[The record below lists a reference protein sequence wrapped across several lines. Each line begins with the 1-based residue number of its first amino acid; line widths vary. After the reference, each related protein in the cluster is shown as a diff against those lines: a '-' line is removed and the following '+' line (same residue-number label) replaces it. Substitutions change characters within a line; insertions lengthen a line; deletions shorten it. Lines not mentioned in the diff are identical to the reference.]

1 MLYQK
6 QKDIQLLVEE
16 IQQQQLNSFLYQ
28 NKWIIF
34 QLAVTHHLNLWKVK
48 NFKELKRKKIR
59 RKYKLA
65 KQIIAGN
72 WKMNKTLAEVK
83 TFIDEVTENYPK
95 DSNIEAV
102 ICAPF
107 VYLTELVKLAEG
119 TPIKIAAQTMNDQSS
134 GAFTGE
140 VSPVMLN
147 DIGVTHVIIGHSE
160 RREYYN
166 ETDETVNLKAHAAF
180 DNNLTP
186 IICVGE
192 SLEQRE
198 ANETLNHIEFKIKQ
212 VLANLTNYQN
222 QKTIIAYEPI
232 WAIGKGKTAT
242 HEQADEV
249 CGHIRSVIGEMANDE
264 VKESVTIQYG
274 GSVKPSNINALLQTE
289 NIDGALV
296 GGASLE
302 AESFKELIKAGVNQ

>member
-1 MLYQK
+1 M
-6 QKDIQLLVEE
+6 
-16 IQQQQLNSFLYQ
+16 
-28 NKWIIF
+28 
-34 QLAVTHHLNLWKVK
+34 
-48 NFKELKRKKIR
+48 R
-59 RKYKLA
+59 

-83 TFIDEVTENYPK
+83 GFMNEVVKNYPTE
-95 DSNIEAV
+95 SNIEAI

-147 DIGVTHVIIGHSE
+147 DIGVTHVVIGHSE

-166 ETDETVNLKAHAAF
+166 ETDETVNLKAQAAF
-180 DNNLTP
+180 SHDLTP

-198 ANETLNHIEFKIKQ
+198 ADETLTHIESQVKQ
-212 VLANLTNYQN
+212 ALTDLTDEQIE
-222 QKTIIAYEPI
+222 KTVIAYEPI
-232 WAIGKGKTAT
+232 WAIGTGKTAT
-242 HEQADEV
+242 HEQANEV
-249 CGHIRSVIGEMANDE
+249 CGHIRSVIGEITNE
-264 VKESVTIQYG
+264 SVKEVVTIQYG
-274 GSVKPSNINALLQTE
+274 GSVKPSNIDELLQTE
-289 NIDGALV
+289 HIDGALV

-302 AESFKELIKAGVNQ
+302 AESFKDLIKAGVNK

>member
-1 MLYQK
+1 M
-6 QKDIQLLVEE
+6 
-16 IQQQQLNSFLYQ
+16 
-28 NKWIIF
+28 
-34 QLAVTHHLNLWKVK
+34 
-48 NFKELKRKKIR
+48 R
-59 RKYKLA
+59 

-83 TFIDEVTENYPK
+83 DFMNEVVENYPTE
-95 DSNIEAV
+95 SNIEAI

-147 DIGVTHVIIGHSE
+147 DIGVTHVVIGHSE

-180 DNNLTP
+180 NNDLTP

-198 ANETLNHIEFKIKQ
+198 ADETLTHIESQVKQ
-212 VLANLTNYQN
+212 ALAGLTDKQIE
-222 QKTIIAYEPI
+222 KTVIAYEPI
-232 WAIGKGKTAT
+232 WAIGTGKTAT
-242 HEQADEV
+242 HEQANEV
-249 CGHIRSVIGEMANDE
+249 CGHIRSVIGDITNES
-264 VKESVTIQYG
+264 VKETVTIQYG
-274 GSVKPSNINALLQTE
+274 GSVKPNNIDELLQTE
-289 NIDGALV
+289 HIDGALV

-302 AESFKELIKAGVNQ
+302 AESFKDLIKAGVNK